1 MRGVNCSCAG
11 EGWARELIKAG
22 PPRTA
27 DGENQ
32 SDFLMPVLKS
42 DGRKNVLR
50 KENYVISLSE

>member
-32 SDFLMPVLKS
+32 SDLLMPVLKS

-50 KENYVISLSE
+50 KEN